1 MDGLDLWRSPEQS
14 MNVANRSSTC
24 SKVAGRRSNCGQ
36 SAMEPPEA
44 LYERLRHL
52 AVEDPLEARKAFLQL
67 LDSGGSALDH
77 FLGRISSP
85 ADGRLR
91 QLVANAPRD
100 HRDRERLTPHLIA
113 WQEIETDEFTHR
125 AIVGALKGLD
135 TRSAAQT
142 ALALEVARLTTAI
155 GREMAQRERLNREL
169 EIAREVQ
176 EHLFPQ
182 RLPSVPGL
190 DYCGRCR
197 PAREVGGDYYD
208 FLELPEGRLGIAIG
222 DVSGKGIG
230 AALMMASLEASLRGQ
245 ASGGHGLAE
254 LMKRVNGLLYEASST
269 NSYASLFYAEYDP
282 GNRSL
287 SYVNAGH
294 NPPLIVRKS
303 ATACQVFRLETGGPV
318 IGLVQQYYQQDS
330 FPLEAG
336 DLVVLFTDGVSEA
349 MNAQNEEWGEDRL
362 IEVAKTWHRL
372 PALEVMTRIL
382 SAVEAFAAGAPQYDD
397 MTLVVLRI
405 LTERP

>member
-1 MDGLDLWRSPEQS
+1 MAELESLRSREQS
-14 MNVANRSSTC
+14 MNAENRSLTC
-24 SKVAGRRSNCGQ
+24 SKEEERRSNYGR
-36 SAMEPPEA
+36 SAMQPPEI
-44 LYERLRHL
+44 LYERLRRL
-52 AVEDPLEARKAFLQL
+52 AVEDPREARRVFLQL
-67 LDSGGSALDH
+67 FDSGGPALDH

-91 QLVANAPRD
+91 QLVANALRNP
-100 HRDRERLTPHLIA
+100 RDRERLAPHLIA
-113 WQEIETDEFTHR
+113 WQEIETDDFTHR
-125 AIVGALKGLD
+125 AIASALEGVKTG
-135 TRSAAQT
+135 SADQT

-155 GREMAQRERLNREL
+155 GREVAQRERLNREL

-245 ASGGHGLAE
+245 ASVVHDLAE
-254 LMKRVNGLLYEASST
+254 LMKRVNNLVYEASSA
-269 NSYASLFYAEYDP
+269 SRYATFFYAEYDP
-282 GNRSL
+282 RSRQL

-294 NPPLIVRKS
+294 TPPVVLRKS
-303 ATACQVFRLETGGPV
+303 AAACQVFRLESGGPV
-318 IGLVQQYYQQDS
+318 IGLLRQGRYQRDS
-330 FPLEAG
+330 FRLKPR
-336 DLVVLFTDGVSEA
+336 DLVVLFTDGVSES
-349 MNAQNEEWGEDRL
+349 MNARNEEWGEDRL
-362 IEVAKTWHRL
+362 IELAETCFGL
-372 PALEVMTRIL
+372 PASEVMTRIL
-382 SAVEAFAAGAPQYDD
+382 AAAEAFAAGAPQHDD
-397 MTLVVLRI
+397 MTLVVLRV
-405 LTERP
+405 LD

>member
-1 MDGLDLWRSPEQS
+1 METPEI
-14 MNVANRSSTC
+14 
-24 SKVAGRRSNCGQ
+24 
-36 SAMEPPEA
+36 

-52 AVEDPLEARKAFLQL
+52 AVEDPREARRVFLKL
-67 LDSGGSALDH
+67 LDSGGPALDH

-91 QLVANAPRD
+91 QLVANAPRN
-100 HRDRERLTPHLIA
+100 HQERERLTPHLIA

-142 ALALEVARLTTAI
+142 ALALEVARLTAAI

-182 RLPSVPGL
+182 HLPSVPGM
-190 DYCGRCR
+190 DYCGRCQ

-208 FLELPEGRLGIAIG
+208 FLELPEGKLGVAIG

-230 AALMMASLEASLRGQ
+230 AALMMANLEASLRGQ
-245 ASGGHGLAE
+245 ASVGHALAE
-254 LMKRVNGLLYEASST
+254 LMRRVNSLVYDASSA
-269 NSYASLFYAEYDP
+269 SRYATFFYAEYDP
-282 GNRSL
+282 RSRQL

-294 NPPLIVRKS
+294 NPPVILRKS
-303 ATACQVFRLETGGPV
+303 AAACHTFRLETGGPV
-318 IGLVQQYYQQDS
+318 IGLLPQGCYQQGS
-330 FPLEAG
+330 FALKPG
-336 DLVVLFTDGVSEA
+336 DLIVLFTDGVSES
-349 MNAQNEEWGEDRL
+349 MNARNEEWGEDEL
-362 IEVAKTWHRL
+362 IELAKTCHGL
-372 PALEVMTRIL
+372 PASEVMTRIL
-382 SAVEAFAAGAPQYDD
+382 AAAEAFAAGAPQHDD
-397 MTLVVLRI
+397 ITLVVLCV
-405 LTERP
+405 LS

>member
-1 MDGLDLWRSPEQS
+1 MQ
-14 MNVANRSSTC
+14 
-24 SKVAGRRSNCGQ
+24 
-36 SAMEPPEA
+36 PPET

-52 AVEDPLEARKAFLQL
+52 VVEDPRQARKAFLQL
-67 LDSGGSALDH
+67 LDSGGPALDQ

-91 QLVANAPRD
+91 QLVASALRSQ
-100 HRDRERLTPHLIA
+100 RDRERLVPHLIA
-113 WQEIETDEFTHR
+113 WQETETDEFTHR
-125 AIVGALKGLD
+125 AIAGALNGLEI
-135 TRSAAQT
+135 RSAAQT

-155 GREMAQRERLNREL
+155 GREMAQRELLNREL

-182 RLPSVPGL
+182 RCPSVPGL

-208 FLELPEGRLGIAIG
+208 FLELSEGRLGIAIG

-245 ASGGHGLAE
+245 VSVSNDLAE
-254 LMKRVNGLLYEASST
+254 LMTRVNSLLFDASPASR
-269 NSYASLFYAEYDP
+269 YATLFYAQYDP
-282 GNRSL
+282 RSHHL

-294 NPPLIVRKS
+294 NPPVILRKS
-303 ATACQVFRLETGGPV
+303 AGDWQVFRLETGGPV
-318 IGLVQQYYQQDS
+318 IGLFRQGYAQECFVLEPGDS
-330 FPLEAG
+330 
-336 DLVVLFTDGVSEA
+336 VVLFTDGVSES
-349 MNAQNEEWGEDRL
+349 MNDRDEDWGEDRL
-362 IEVAKTWHRL
+362 IDLAKTCDRL
-372 PALEVMTRIL
+372 PALETMTRIF
-382 SAVEAFAAGAPQYDD
+382 AAAEAFAAGAPQHDD

-405 LTERP
+405 LGEPLG

>member
-1 MDGLDLWRSPEQS
+1 
-14 MNVANRSSTC
+14 
-24 SKVAGRRSNCGQ
+24 
-36 SAMEPPEA
+36 MEPPEI
-44 LYERLRHL
+44 LYERLRRL
-52 AVEDPLEARKAFLQL
+52 AVEDPREARKVFLEL
-67 LDSGGSALDH
+67 LDAGDPALDH

-91 QLVANAPRD
+91 QLVASAPRD
-100 HRDRERLTPHLIA
+100 HRDRERLVPHLIA

-125 AIVGALKGLD
+125 AIAGALKGLD
-135 TRSAAQT
+135 TTSAAQT

-182 RLPSVPGL
+182 VFPAVPGL

-208 FLELPEGRLGIAIG
+208 FLELPEARLGIAIG

-245 ASGGHGLAE
+245 VSVGHDLAE
-254 LMKRVNGLLYEASST
+254 LMKRVNSLVYEASSA
-269 NSYASLFYAEYDP
+269 NRYATLFYAEFDP
-282 GNRSL
+282 RRRQL

-294 NPPLIVRKS
+294 NPPAVLRKS
-303 ATACQVFRLETGGPV
+303 AAACQAFRLETGGPV
-318 IGLVQQYYQQDS
+318 IGLLRQCYQQGS
-330 FPLEAG
+330 FLLEPG
-336 DLVVLFTDGVSEA
+336 DLVVLFTDGVSES
-349 MNAQNEEWGEDRL
+349 MNTRGEEWGEARL
-362 IEVAKTWHRL
+362 IEFAQTCHGL
-372 PALEVMTRIL
+372 PAFEAMTRIL
-382 SAVEAFAAGAPQYDD
+382 AAAESFAAGAPQHDD
-397 MTLVVLRI
+397 MTLMVLRV
-405 LTERP
+405 LT

>member
-1 MDGLDLWRSPEQS
+1 MQPSEI
-14 MNVANRSSTC
+14 
-24 SKVAGRRSNCGQ
+24 
-36 SAMEPPEA
+36 
-44 LYERLRHL
+44 LYERLRRL
-52 AVEDPLEARKAFLQL
+52 AVEDPREARKVFLQL
-67 LDSGGSALDH
+67 LDSGGPALDR

-91 QLVANAPRD
+91 QLVAKALRNP
-100 HRDRERLTPHLIA
+100 RDRERLAPHLIA
-113 WQEIETDEFTHR
+113 WQEIETDDFTHR
-125 AIVGALKGLD
+125 AIAGALGGLD

-155 GREMAQRERLNREL
+155 GRELAERERLSREL

-182 RLPSVPGL
+182 RFPSVAGL

-197 PAREVGGDYYD
+197 PAQQVGGDYYD

-230 AALMMASLEASLRGQ
+230 AALMMANLEASLRGQ
-245 ASGGHGLAE
+245 VLGGHDLAE
-254 LMKRVNGLLYEASST
+254 LMKRVNGLVYEASSA
-269 NSYASLFYAEYDP
+269 NSYASLFYAEYNP
-282 GNRSL
+282 RNRQL

-294 NPPLIVRKS
+294 NSPVIVRNFAS
-303 ATACQVFRLETGGPV
+303 ACHVFRLKTGGPV
-318 IGLVQQYYQQDS
+318 IGLVEQDYEQES
-330 FPLEAG
+330 FSLEAG

-349 MNAQNEEWGEDRL
+349 MNTHNHEWGEDRL
-362 IEVAKTWHRL
+362 IEVAKTCHGL
-372 PALEVMTRIL
+372 PAFEVITRIL
-382 SAVEAFAAGAPQYDD
+382 SAVEAFAAGASQHDD

-405 LTERP
+405 LAEGP

>member
-1 MDGLDLWRSPEQS
+1 
-14 MNVANRSSTC
+14 
-24 SKVAGRRSNCGQ
+24 
-36 SAMEPPEA
+36 MEPPEI

-52 AVEDPLEARKAFLQL
+52 AVEDPREARRVFLQL
-67 LDSGGSALDH
+67 LDSRGPALDH

-91 QLVANAPRD
+91 QLVANALRN
-100 HRDRERLTPHLIA
+100 HRDRERLAPHLIA

-125 AIVGALKGLD
+125 AIAGALEGLD
-135 TRSAAQT
+135 ARSAAQT

-208 FLELPEGRLGIAIG
+208 FLELPAGRLGIAIG

-245 ASGGHGLAE
+245 ASLGHDLAE
-254 LMKRVNGLLYEASST
+254 LMKRVNSLVYEASPA
-269 NSYASLFYAEYDP
+269 NRYATFFYAEYDP
-282 GNRSL
+282 RSRQL

-294 NPPLIVRKS
+294 NPPVILRKS
-303 ATACQVFRLETGGPV
+303 AAACQVFRLETGGPV
-318 IGLVQQYYQQDS
+318 IGLLRQCYQQGS
-330 FPLEAG
+330 FPLEPG
-336 DLVVLFTDGVSEA
+336 DLVVLFTDGVPES
-349 MNAQNEEWGEDRL
+349 MNAGDEEWGEDRL
-362 IEVAKTWHRL
+362 IEFAKTCHGL
-372 PALEVMTRIL
+372 PAFEAMTRIL
-382 SAVEAFAAGAPQYDD
+382 AAAEAFAAGASQHDD
-397 MTLVVLRI
+397 MTLVVLRVV
-405 LTERP
+405 T